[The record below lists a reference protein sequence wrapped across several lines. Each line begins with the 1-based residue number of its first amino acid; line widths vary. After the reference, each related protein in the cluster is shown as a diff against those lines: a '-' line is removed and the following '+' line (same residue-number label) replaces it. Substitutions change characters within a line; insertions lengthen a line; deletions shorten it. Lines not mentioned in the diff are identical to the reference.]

1 MLMNITIQ
9 MDTSQPA
16 ELTALMALCASLGGQ
31 LPAKVASGGYE
42 FDAVG
47 GYEFDA
53 ACALVADVE
62 QRGTADTDERPT
74 GSSSNGEASSPTGSS
89 TPDRDSQGL
98 PWDER
103 IHSSSRAINAD
114 GSWRQK
120 RGVSELIVGQVT
132 AELQEREH
140 NGGVTLAEETAAEP
154 DDTPPPPAELAD
166 DTPPPPTAMGGNE
179 PAATASEAPAAT
191 TAPSGMAGYQA
202 FMSRVSRD
210 MKAKGLTYV
219 KLDEHAREIGLA
231 KFTELSKNLD
241 MVPMLAAHLEALGL
255 LTPVDGE

>member
-1 MLMNITIQ
+1 MLMDITIQ
-9 MDTSQPA
+9 VDTSEPA
-16 ELTALMALCASLGGQ
+16 ELTALMALCASLGGR
-31 LPAKVASGGYE
+31 LPAQSGKTVTDE
-42 FDAVG
+42 
-47 GYEFDA
+47 
-53 ACALVADVE
+53 LVVKL
-62 QRGTADTDERPT
+62 TADTSELTAAIADAKASAGSMEAPTDTRPT
-74 GSSSNGEASSPTGSS
+74 GSSSNGEASSLTGSS

-120 RGVSELIVGQVT
+120 RGVSELIVGKVT
-132 AELQEREH
+132 AELQ
-140 NGGVTLAEETAAEP
+140 AAAS
-154 DDTPPPPAELAD
+154 DDTPPPPAEPVD
-166 DTPPPPTAMGGNE
+166 DTPPPPSATGGNE